1 MNRRADL
8 NVLCWDGYESDAVL
22 GRFANERGIS
32 SQAETLVSDAGT
44 SARIAGGDAINW
56 DVLNLNNPFSR
67 DELYPRGLIRP
78 LDRDRFE
85 PRFDRLL
92 PWLAEHLHW
101 TLSSDGTERI
111 GIGQRFGPFNIV
123 INEERLSRT
132 HAEDEGFGM
141 RRDDAQRG
149 RYAVLAYDDFNIH
162 HICIDAGLN
171 PFRPLEHDDEERFG
185 ETARAWFAGAS
196 QVTNNHVILNQ
207 ALLDGEIDF
216 YLSGGLFTAAAAR
229 LDGHS
234 QIRCITPRRG
244 PIDGKGGI
252 AFFEVTSILEHAE
265 TSPHAADFLEFVLEP
280 EIAYAF
286 AFGAATCSPIAQMGD
301 AAVFDRCT
309 LAQLDA
315 IQWDTIEEDVSRAAQ
330 YAITPNHEALLARLH
345 EAMAAGSTG

>member
-1 MNRRADL
+1 M
-8 NVLCWDGYESDAVL
+8 L

-32 SQAETLVSDAGT
+32 SHAETLVSDAGT
-44 SARIAGGDAINW
+44 SERIAGGDAINW
-56 DVLNLNNPFSR
+56 DILNLNNPFSR
-67 DELYPRGLIRP
+67 DQLYPRGLIQP

-92 PWLAEHLHW
+92 PWLVDHLHW

-123 INEERLSRT
+123 INEERLSRA

-141 RRDDAQRG
+141 RRDDAHRG

-171 PFRPLEHDDEERFG
+171 PFQPLDRDDEELFG

-196 QVTNNHVILNQ
+196 RATSNHVILNQ

-234 QIRCITPRRG
+234 QIRCITPRCS
-244 PIDGKGGI
+244 PIDGKGEI
-252 AFFEVTSILEHAE
+252 AFFEVTSVLEHAE
-265 TSPHAADFLEFVLEP
+265 TSPHATEFLEFVLEP

-286 AFGAATCSPIAQMGD
+286 AFGTDTCSPIAQMGD
-301 AAVFDRCT
+301 PAVFDRCT

-315 IQWDTIEEDVSRAAQ
+315 IQWDTLEEDVSRAAQ
-330 YAITPNHEALLARLH
+330 YAITKNHGALLDILH
-345 EAMAAGSTG
+345 EAMAAGSAE